1 MKTTLWLFAPLMG
14 IVAISACTSVA
25 ESFSSV
31 EVSDS
36 AGVRI
41 VHSRGPRWTDGEA
54 WWVSTEPKQSIGVL
68 NGPEEYQFVE
78 VSAAARR
85 SDGKLVV
92 VDRGSQTVRLYD
104 REGTFIRTLGGPGS
118 GPGEFQ
124 DPGQLLVTAGDSVV
138 VWDNA
143 LFRIT
148 RFDPE
153 GGLAGV
159 QAVDLGT
166 IAKAIEAP
174 LYPGAMEPLLDGS
187 LLVRLVEKSGKD
199 TPFGL
204 FRQRSGALRV
214 SEDLSVIDTLMFF
227 GDLEQISV
235 DAPWGQTA
243 VAPPHAKKTWI
254 THQGSPSRI
263 CIGDQEG
270 PEIVCFGPDGNRTLL
285 RWSSDPTPPTREE
298 IAEWREASIRL
309 YELKL
314 GEDDILGM
322 LDQLPIPAVRP
333 DYSQITLDRLGN
345 LWVELGPTTG
355 ATAPSVDHLVF
366 DPAGA
371 LLGIVPLPPIQV
383 LEIGD
388 DYVLGVQ
395 HDELEVEYLQVY
407 EIEKQSTADGEG
419 PMGTLTFPRDTML
432 SYVRI
437 YADAE
442 GESHFEDVEVD
453 LNLIEVAP
461 GISPLFAS
469 SFAQASRY
477 AFLSAKPG
485 WREDWHPAPQRQFL
499 VYLAGVTEFQ
509 VSDGEIRRLGP
520 GTILLAEDTLGKGHI
535 SEVVGE
541 ADVIAVLIQLE
552 REG

>member
-1 MKTTLWLFAPLMG
+1 MKTPLLLFAALVG
-14 IVAISACTSVA
+14 ITAISACTSVA

-36 AGVRI
+36 GGVRI

-54 WWVSTEPKQSIGVL
+54 WWVSTEPKQTIGVL

-78 VSAAARR
+78 VSSAARQ

-92 VDRGSQTVRLYD
+92 VDRGAQTVRLYD
-104 REGTFIRTLGGPGS
+104 REGTFVRTLGGPGS
-118 GPGEFQ
+118 GPGEFR

-138 VWDNA
+138 VWDRA

-159 QAVDLGT
+159 QTVDLGT

-174 LYPGAMEPLLDGS
+174 LYPGAMEPLLDGG
-187 LLVRLVEKSGKD
+187 LLVRLVEKGGKD
-199 TPFGL
+199 TPSGF

-214 SEDLSVIDTLMFF
+214 SEDYSIIDTLMFF
-227 GDLEQISV
+227 GDLEQMSV
-235 DAPWGQTA
+235 DAPWGQMP
-243 VAPPHAKKTWI
+243 VAPPHAKRSWI
-254 THQGSPSRI
+254 THQGSPSKI

-270 PEIVCFGPDGNRTLL
+270 PEIACFSPDGDRTLL
-285 RWSSDPTPPTREE
+285 RWTSDPTPLTREE
-298 IAEWREASIRL
+298 IAAWREASIRL

-314 GEDDILGM
+314 GEDEILGI

-333 DYSQITLDRLGN
+333 DYSQIILDRPGN
-345 LWVELGPTTG
+345 LWVELGPTTMG
-355 ATAPSVDHLVF
+355 ASPSVDYLVF
-366 DPAGA
+366 EPAGA
-371 LLGIVPLPPIQV
+371 LLGVVALPPIQV

-388 DYVLGVQ
+388 EYVLGV
-395 HDELEVEYLQVY
+395 HHGELDVEYLQVY
-407 EIEKQSTADGEG
+407 EIRKQPTSGDEGSLGTSTF
-419 PMGTLTFPRDTML
+419 LRDTLL

-437 YADAE
+437 YADTE
-442 GESHFEDVEVD
+442 GESHF
-453 LNLIEVAP
+453 
-461 GISPLFAS
+461 
-469 SFAQASRY
+469 
-477 AFLSAKPG
+477 
-485 WREDWHPAPQRQFL
+485 
-499 VYLAGVTEFQ
+499 
-509 VSDGEIRRLGP
+509 
-520 GTILLAEDTLGKGHI
+520 
-535 SEVVGE
+535 EVVGE